1 MRIGFAHAR
10 PRRNQP
16 WAVLNFE
23 FRRREFILPGM
34 KRALIP
40 AGILLGLS
48 LLRLPALGQDVAATN
63 AAGQAAAVAEQQ
75 GVEEKF
81 KQMAADIQT
90 LRAANQALLD
100 KVSALNEELQQIRAE
115 QARLTANTL
124 GRDDLKPL
132 AQRIEEVDKKRQED
146 KDTISE
152 EIKKSA
158 ARLEKLLTN
167 AAEISPKPPI
177 KPAPGAPPA
186 TEDGFS
192 YTIKDGDRLLD
203 IVNAYNAEFKSKGMK
218 TITLKQA
225 KDANPGVD
233 WNNLHIG
240 QKIVIPRPAE

>member
-1 MRIGFAHAR
+1 
-10 PRRNQP
+10 
-16 WAVLNFE
+16 
-23 FRRREFILPGM
+23 M
-34 KRALIP
+34 KREHIL
-40 AGILLGLS
+40 AGIFLGLS
-48 LLRLPALGQDVAATN
+48 LLPLPALGQDAAATN
-63 AAGQAAAVAEQQ
+63 AAGKAAAVAEQQ
-75 GVEEKF
+75 GLDEKF
-81 KQMAADIQT
+81 KQMADDIER
-90 LRAANQALLD
+90 LRAANQMLLD
-100 KVSALNEELQQIRAE
+100 KLSALKEDLKQIRAE
-115 QARLTANTL
+115 QARLAANAA

-167 AAEISPKPPI
+167 AAEISPKPPL
-177 KPAPGAPPA
+177 KPAPAVAPA
-186 TEDGFS
+186 AENGFS